1 VVWIVAVL
9 LLDRSA
15 ALWQQH
21 LLGLGTWL
29 VLLAVLRV
37 QDRATRVQV
46 AVVVA
51 FATVVELVFAG
62 WLGVYVYRL
71 DNVPAFVPPGPRAGL
86 PRGAVDRP
94 QRLGARA
101 RPGAAR
107 ARRWSSAAPGRCGAS
122 RWRTGPDALG
132 AFWYGCLLL
141 FAWRGR
147 SPLLYAGAFLVVSG
161 LELLGTSLGTWT
173 WGTVDPVTGW
183 ISIGNPPERHRR
195 RLRLVRRRGAV
206 RHPPAAPPLDPPPRC
221 PSRRSPVRLV
231 GPCGRRTGRQAVGPP
246 AAPCR
251 AVRTS
256 AGRLDVGSARQGE
269 GPGALSGGTDVRG
282 AVWHVGS
289 ARQGEVRA
297 ACRVVRTSAGPPG
310 RRQRPTRRGPGGL
323 SGRTD
328 VRGDVQEV
336 V

>member
-1 VVWIVAVL
+1 VL

-71 DNVPAFVPPGPRAGL
+71 DNVPAFVPPGHGLVYLAALSIGRSAWAHAHARVLLRSTLVAG
-86 PRGAVDRP
+86 GAWALWGVTLADR
-94 QRLGARA
+94 
-101 RPGAAR
+101 
-107 ARRWSSAAPGRCGAS
+107 
-122 RWRTGPDALG
+122 PDALG

-161 LELLGTSLGTWT
+161 SSCSAPRSAPGPGDGRPFTW
-173 WGTVDPVTGW
+173 W
-183 ISIGNPPERHRR
+183 ISIGNPPSASPAATPGSTRAALYATP
-195 RLRLVRRRGAV
+195 RLLRRGA
-206 RHPPAAPPLDPPPRC
+206 RRRC
-221 PSRRSPVRLV
+221 PSR
-231 GPCGRRTGRQAVGPP
+231 T
-246 AAPCR
+246 
-251 AVRTS
+251 
-256 AGRLDVGSARQGE
+256 
-269 GPGALSGGTDVRG
+269 
-282 AVWHVGS
+282 
-289 ARQGEVRA
+289 
-297 ACRVVRTSAGPPG
+297 
-310 RRQRPTRRGPGGL
+310 
-323 SGRTD
+323 
-328 VRGDVQEV
+328 
-336 V
+336 